1 MSSSESLVR
10 LRVGEQH
17 GARETRRVRE
27 HGRVSAS
34 RGAAVPSRHRCDSCP
49 SDEVVDGFFF
59 YFEAV
64 RTASSD
70 ERRRC
75 SAQVIKHR
83 LWPDILQAAAKQ
95 RAADEEQARKDELK
109 RLKEEQA
116 RQAELERRKRLQLDS
131 KAGKRRE
138 FGRVMWKVT
147 SQEITRRTK
156 RAFLK
161 ICGNLYTPG
170 EDGLR
175 GCLLYTSPSPRD

>member
-1 MSSSESLVR
+1 MRSRRFEVLRCLHFFSTTRGHRTMTWVVSFSS
-10 LRVGEQH
+10 LRPFGS
-17 GARETRRVRE
+17 RR
-27 HGRVSAS
+27 
-34 RGAAVPSRHRCDSCP
+34 
-49 SDEVVDGFFF
+49 
-59 YFEAV
+59 
-64 RTASSD
+64 
-70 ERRRC
+70 

-83 LWPDILQAAAKQ
+83 LWPDILAAAAKQ

-147 SQEITRRTK
+147 SQEIQRRTK
-156 RAFLK
+156 RAFLR
-161 ICGNLYTPG
+161 ICSNLYTPG

-175 GCLLYTSPSPRD
+175 GTRAAWLRLRKQREYPLTYPPRAYINSNRSAERPS